1 MKKIV
6 RIRDINDITL
16 AFLML
21 GLAETIFGSTMA
33 LAGLYSYSKEIFLT
47 NIMIDAIIHGS
58 ALSLNGVVLMALCL
72 MSVFF
77 AVSKN
82 RVDVLWVLAIASVV
96 VSFVGI
102 IRGMVDSANGFS
114 LLFSLLE
121 IVICSI
127 VLFIVST
134 TKRFLERRSR
144 QENYSWSCEMVLK
157 KVS

>member
-1 MKKIV
+1 
-6 RIRDINDITL
+6 
-16 AFLML
+16 
-21 GLAETIFGSTMA
+21 
-33 LAGLYSYSKEIFLT
+33 
-47 NIMIDAIIHGS
+47 
-58 ALSLNGVVLMALCL
+58 MALCL

-96 VSFVGI
+96 VSFAGI
-102 IRGMVDSANGFS
+102 IRGMVDFANGFS

-134 TKRFLERRSR
+134 TKRFLERKSR